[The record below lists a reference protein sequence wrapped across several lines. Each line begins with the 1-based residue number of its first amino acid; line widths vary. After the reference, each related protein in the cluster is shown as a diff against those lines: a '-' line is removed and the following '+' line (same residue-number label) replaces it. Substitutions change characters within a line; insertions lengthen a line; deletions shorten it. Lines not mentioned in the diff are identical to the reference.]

1 MESLDEYAEL
11 RETVREVGE
20 ERAEQTRELYRRI
33 EDAFEEYRDDATGHG
48 EFGKYVEFQNIVI
61 AAEENLEEA
70 EVYRSEDF
78 ERALS
83 RLDARTL
90 QDKHF
95 QGARSDLTEV
105 AEFVEKY
112 DRYENLREELRE
124 ELSELE
130 KRTEE
135 LESRAEE
142 TEKRLEKAELAQE
155 VDCSK
160 LRETVEEY
168 NEGVRGDFEGFVS
181 EAPAVEV
188 ARLGEKTLDAPLVD
202 DAPIERGAADRLG
215 RYVDDETVSRVLELA
230 DASDGKLS
238 HYFEDPD
245 GFRDAVPRVFFETA
259 EPEPFELSYETEG
272 VVRRRV
278 PELVSLVGRFAEEET
293 VAALRRV
300 GDIARNG
307 EYAEA
312 RNALLAEKE
321 AGASIEELQDELD
334 EVRSEKERA
343 EERAEDI
350 RNALQK

>member
-11 RETVREVGE
+11 REVVREVGE

-33 EDAFEEYRDDATGHG
+33 EDALEEYREDATGHG

-61 AAEENLEEA
+61 ASEETLEES
-70 EVYRSEDF
+70 EVYHTEDF

-95 QGARSDLTEV
+95 RGARSDLSDV

-112 DRYENLREELRE
+112 DRYEELHEELRE
-124 ELSELE
+124 ELSRLE
-130 KRTEE
+130 RRTEE
-135 LESRAEE
+135 LESRASDTEE
-142 TEKRLEKAELAQE
+142 RLEKAKVAQE

-160 LRETVEEY
+160 LREAVEDY
-168 NEGVRGDFEGFVS
+168 NEGVREDFEVFVS

-202 DAPIERGAADRLG
+202 DAPVERGASDRLR

-238 HYFEDPD
+238 HYFENPD

-259 EPEPFELSYETEG
+259 EPETFELSYEREG

-278 PELVSLVGRFAEEET
+278 PELVSLVGMFADEET

-307 EYAEA
+307 GYSDM
-312 RNALLAEKE
+312 RRALVAKKE
-321 AGASIEELQDELD
+321 AGASVEELSDELD

-343 EERAEDI
+343 EERADEI
-350 RNALQK
+350 RNVLQE